1 MIKNMR
7 WMIVTGL
14 VLILVLPTGG
24 SFICAQQQPAKP
36 PSAETSEAPRKYVP
50 SSAPHSVMIGDF
62 YLKKKNYPA
71 ALSRYQEAVKTDPH
85 YAPAYEGLGMVYEKT
100 GHQRQALE
108 AYQRYL
114 DELPSAQE
122 ARDAKRVHKSI
133 ARLQKQLS
141 QGGKS

>member
-1 MIKNMR
+1 MIGTT
-7 WMIVTGL
+7 VL
-14 VLILVLPTGG
+14 LILVLPSGG
-24 SFICAQQQPAKP
+24 FFIRAQQQRVQIPSPENAEVPHKYVP
-36 PSAETSEAPRKYVP
+36 PSAS
-50 SSAPHSVMIGDF
+50 HSVEIGDF
-62 YLKKKNYPA
+62 YLKRKNFNA

-85 YAPAYEGLGMVYEKT
+85 YAPAYQGLGMVYEKT
-100 GHQRQALE
+100 GHRRQALE

-122 ARDAKRVHKSI
+122 AREAKRVHKSI